1 MYLLFRALGLLILAV
16 GVVFAVGD
24 IARSLADETTQLVTI
39 DEALSSM
46 GFVLASSAPESR
58 TVAVVGTWSM
68 SITCGAIGF
77 VFLLLGHRGRRRDRN
92 VRRIP

>member
-1 MYLLFRALGLLILAV
+1 MYLLFRALGLLVLAV

-39 DEALSSM
+39 NEALSAM
-46 GFVLASSAPESR
+46 GVMLADAAPESR

-68 SITCGAIGF
+68 SIACGAIGF
-77 VFLLLGHRGRRRDRN
+77 VLLLLGHRGRRRDKG